1 MQYFDALM
9 TVNANSFDADAD
21 ADADDADV
29 DGSPCHLPCPA
40 EQFQA
45 SGPPSPNDKH

>member
-9 TVNANSFDADAD
+9 TVNANSFD

>member
-9 TVNANSFDADAD
+9 TVNANSFDADA
-21 ADADDADV
+21 DADV